1 MAAALC
7 AVPLALAGC
16 SSADPAEPPATRIR
30 IAAGEVGGVYHAYA
44 KALAAEVTRVH
55 PRLRTEVMAT
65 AASVANL
72 RLLDTGGAEMAF
84 SLADAASDAAAGRG
98 KFEHQIDVV
107 ALARLYDNYVQLVV
121 RADAPVRTLADM
133 RGRTVST
140 GAAGSGTSLVAG
152 RLLDVAGLVAPRDLR
167 AQPLGLGDSVK
178 AMRTGAIDGF
188 FFSGGI
194 PTPAVAQLAKS
205 MAIRVVPLAM
215 YTADLTRKHGDL
227 YSSAT
232 IPASAYGLGAPVPTV
247 SVPNYLLVR
256 RDLDERVAYALT
268 RVLFVQAAALR
279 RGHPEARR
287 LSPPSAISTYPLDLH
302 PGATRWYREARR

>member
-1 MAAALC
+1 
-7 AVPLALAGC
+7 PLALAGC
-16 SSADPAEPPATRIR
+16 SSPAPAEPPAARIR

-44 KALAAEVTRVH
+44 KALAAEVNQVH
-55 PRLRTEVMAT
+55 PGLRTEVLAT

-72 RLLDTGGAEMAF
+72 HLLDTGGAEVAF

-98 KFEHQIDVV
+98 RFQHEIDVV

-121 RADAPVRTLADM
+121 RAESAVRSLPDL
-133 RGRTVST
+133 RGQRVST

-152 RLLDVAGLVAPRDLR
+152 RLLDLVGLVAPRDVR
-167 AQPLGLGDSVK
+167 SQPLGLAASVR
-178 AMRTGAIDGF
+178 AMQAGTIDGF

-194 PTPAVAQLAKS
+194 PTPAVAELAVS
-205 MAIRVVPLAM
+205 TAIRVVPLAA
-215 YTADLTRKHGDL
+215 YTADLTRQHGDL

-256 RDLDERVAYALT
+256 RDLDERIAYALT
-268 RVLFVQAAALR
+268 RVLFVRAAQLR

-287 LSPPSAISTYPLDLH
+287 LSPRSAIATYPLELH
-302 PGATRWYREARR
+302 PGAIRWYREARQ